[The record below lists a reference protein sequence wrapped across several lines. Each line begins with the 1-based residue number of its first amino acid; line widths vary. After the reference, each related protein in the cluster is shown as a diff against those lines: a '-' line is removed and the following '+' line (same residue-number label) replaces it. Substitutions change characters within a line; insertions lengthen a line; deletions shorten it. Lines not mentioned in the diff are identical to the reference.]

1 MEMAAMS
8 KARPINPQVLSKQR
22 FGRRFAIAMAVYTI
36 LVVTSQQ
43 ILNTLNDSI
52 WRYPVALLPVVPLLV
67 VFWLFLVYLR
77 EMDELLRRIQF
88 EAFGI
93 SLGATLIF
101 TITWGFLEAADLLP
115 PFPTIFIGPVMI
127 LLWGFGSW
135 LTRRRYNAVC
145 ETE

>member
-1 MEMAAMS
+1 MAAMS
-8 KARPINPQVLSKQR
+8 NSRPVNPQVLSKQR

-43 ILNTLNDSI
+43 ILNTLSDSI

-115 PFPTIFIGPVMI
+115 NFPTIMVGPLMIFAWGIGSFI
-127 LLWGFGSW
+127 
-135 LTRRRYNAVC
+135 TQRHYNAVC
-145 ETE
+145 ETD